1 MVYELLFSFFDTA
14 ATLPF
19 LGCFTL
25 TYLLLHAG
33 AFSLLARGSPSFRA
47 VTYDKQTF
55 ILINL
60 MEGWLLAFIRSGKY
74 FNFARFRYSL
84 NTSGKIG

>member
-1 MVYELLFSFFDTA
+1 MVYELLFTFFDTA

-19 LGCFTL
+19 LACFTL
-25 TYLLLHAG
+25 TYLLLHAV
-33 AFSLLARGSPSFRA
+33 AYSLLARWSPSFRA

-60 MEGWLLAFIRSGKY
+60 MEGWLLAFIRSV
-74 FNFARFRYSL
+74 RFVD
-84 NTSGKIG
+84 TH